1 MKEIAN
7 LTLPV
12 FTLELAECTLESAV
26 AIINA
31 ASGSLTTLIIHFSSV
46 LLHYCLS
53 CPPFVCPNLDT
64 IQVESLFVFL
74 KGIVPG
80 KAFMIILITRIS
92 YLVMIILW
100 KLPTVVQQNHETFP
114 SYSRIGNYCD

>member
-1 MKEIAN
+1 MFIALKTSNFFFIINSHIYLGYHNPLKEIAN
-7 LTLPV
+7 LSLPV

-31 ASGSLTTLIIHFSSV
+31 ASDCLTTLIINFSSV

-64 IQVESLFVFL
+64 IQVRNIYFL
-74 KGIVPG
+74 K
-80 KAFMIILITRIS
+80 T
-92 YLVMIILW
+92 
-100 KLPTVVQQNHETFP
+100 
-114 SYSRIGNYCD
+114 